1 MIMAK
6 LTDLGEIQQAVTTVY
21 EAVGCQLDE
30 FIETK
35 DVIDCISMIYVNND
49 RQCGLG
55 QDYSEGISVVAS
67 RTRIS
72 IIGQGAMSF
81 YKNDGPICLYEN
93 IVDDINQIIIVIDAA
108 IGRWLNNL

>member
-1 MIMAK
+1 MAK
-6 LTDLGEIQQAVTTVY
+6 VTDLGEIQQAVTTVY

-67 RTRIS
+67 STRIS

-81 YKNDGPICLYEN
+81 YKTTDPICQYEYLD
-93 IVDDINQIIIVIDAA
+93 DDITQIITVVNAA
-108 IGRWLNNL
+108 IARWMNNL

>member
-1 MIMAK
+1 MAK

-21 EAVGCQLDE
+21 EAIGCQLDE

-93 IVDDINQIIIVIDAA
+93 VVDDIQQIITVMDAA
-108 IGRWLNNL
+108 IARWLNNLG

>member
-21 EAVGCQLDE
+21 EAIGCQLDE

-72 IIGQGAMSF
+72 IIGQGSMSF

-93 IVDDINQIIIVIDAA
+93 AVSDIEQIITVMDAA
-108 IGRWLNNL
+108 IARWLNNI